1 MPRAPRAFVRANLA
15 RNKAPAWKSGR
26 SFEMGL
32 VFEKKSKM
40 RVFVQIGAADAKE
53 AYGDEKVDKVPA

>member
-1 MPRAPRAFVRANLA
+1 MNSL
-15 RNKAPAWKSGR
+15 
-26 SFEMGL
+26 EMGF

-53 AYGDEKVDKVPA
+53 AYGDEKVETVPA